1 MPQVVVYHHH
11 HFYHSTAD
19 GKAMPM
25 TFGDKTAMPM
35 PFGEPVPKKTKPE
48 PTKSPEPTSS
58 TSTSAPYTK
67 KEWLAQRK
75 KEMYDS
81 YKSGQMFGNK

>member
-1 MPQVVVYHHH
+1 
-11 HFYHSTAD
+11 
-19 GKAMPM
+19 
-25 TFGDKTAMPM
+25 M

-48 PTKSPEPTSS
+48 LATTSGQEPASS
-58 TSTSAPYTK
+58 TSTTAHPTK